1 MPGVQ
6 ECIIDTTKSDVRGNM
21 ETTFQTHTFCDGG
34 DLWTNAMVNGHQG
47 ECLKQLS
54 ERLLRDKH
62 EGEREAGGLR
72 GGEVRSAWEVENM
85 AVIEETG
92 REVAGHSGP
101 TQRQAGH
108 ITWMDPAAGDL
119 RQMGDGGWVCHGGHW
134 RPQSLNPWG

>member
-1 MPGVQ
+1 
-6 ECIIDTTKSDVRGNM
+6 
-21 ETTFQTHTFCDGG
+21 
-34 DLWTNAMVNGHQG
+34 MVNSHQG
-47 ECLKQLS
+47 ERLKQLS

-62 EGEREAGGLR
+62 EGEREARGLR

-108 ITWMDPAAGDL
+108 VTWMDPAAGDL
-119 RQMGDGGWVCHGGHW
+119 RQMGDGGRVCHGGHW